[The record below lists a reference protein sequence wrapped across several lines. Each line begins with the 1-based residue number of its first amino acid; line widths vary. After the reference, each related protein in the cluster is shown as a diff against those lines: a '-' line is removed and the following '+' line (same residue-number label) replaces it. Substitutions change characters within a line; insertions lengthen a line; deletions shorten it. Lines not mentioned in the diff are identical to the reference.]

1 MSQLFND
8 LEFSISSEARY
19 RIPVGSMIVQ
29 FNFEHSA
36 VPRLEGGTTS
46 KIYPPV
52 TRMRRASDENVPPKQ
67 AMKAR
72 FACKQLA
79 AKLAL

>member
-1 MSQLFND
+1 MSQLFSD
-8 LEFSISSEARY
+8 LEFSTGSEARY
-19 RIPVGSMIVQ
+19 RIPVGTMIVQ
-29 FNFEHSA
+29 FNFEHSGLA
-36 VPRLEGGTTS
+36 FGGTTS
-46 KIYPPV
+46 KTYPRV
-52 TRMRRASDENVPPKQ
+52 TRMTRASDENVPPKQ